1 MRPRLRDW
9 LQRQR
14 QNGSKRQKERDP
26 RWQPG
31 CLKSREESYGYQ
43 AREWVAERAEGLSV
57 CVMDR
62 KGQLQLR
69 GLDQATL
76 EENFILGEGAA
87 RRGCGMEARERTLPT
102 TVFSLSS

>member
-1 MRPRLRDW
+1 M
-9 LQRQR
+9 
-14 QNGSKRQKERDP
+14 
-26 RWQPG
+26 
-31 CLKSREESYGYQ
+31 
-43 AREWVAERAEGLSV
+43 
-57 CVMDR
+57 MDR